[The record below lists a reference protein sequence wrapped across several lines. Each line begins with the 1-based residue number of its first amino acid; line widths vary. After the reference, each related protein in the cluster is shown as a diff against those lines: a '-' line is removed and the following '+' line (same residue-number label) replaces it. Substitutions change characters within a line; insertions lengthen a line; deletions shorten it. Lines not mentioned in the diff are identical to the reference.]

1 MKQRITGIV
10 LSLLAGL
17 VPLAAHAAAPGSY
30 ITSAGA
36 PSKWDNSRSI
46 FFNIDQGPLGKLSN
60 ARAARLVTAAL
71 DAWQG
76 VETARLTFEESDPL
90 DRNVTGANLD
100 EFLSGL
106 PTVVNPGIF
115 DGDGTFAGVAVAF
128 GAPFAQSVTPT
139 GRIA

>member
-17 VPLAAHAAAPGSY
+17 VPMAAHAAAPGPF

-36 PSKWDNSRSI
+36 PSKWDNSRTI
-46 FFNIDQGPLGKLSN
+46 TYNIDQGSLGRLSN
-60 ARAARLVTAAL
+60 ARAARIVLAAFE
-71 DAWQG
+71 AWQN
-76 VETARLTFEESDPL
+76 VETAKLTFEESDPL

-106 PTVVNPGIF
+106 PTDVNPIIF
-115 DGDGTFAGVAVAF
+115 DDDGT
-128 GAPFAQSVTPT
+128 
-139 GRIA
+139 IAASS